1 METSGLARPIRGRN
15 GIDLTWSRVL
25 LAALFA
31 VAGAMHFVTPGDYT
45 AIVPHWLP
53 QAPLLVSISGVFE
66 ILGGLGVL
74 LPLTRRLA
82 GWGLIALLL
91 AVFPANV
98 QMLQL
103 GYANHASALWKTAL
117 WLRLP
122 LQLLLLW
129 WAWRAAAR
137 PSR

>member
-1 METSGLARPIRGRN
+1 
-15 GIDLTWSRVL
+15 
-25 LAALFA
+25 
-31 VAGAMHFVTPGDYT
+31 MHFVRPGDYA

-53 QAPLLVSISGVFE
+53 HAPLFVIISGVCE

-103 GYANHASALWKTAL
+103 GYANHASALWKAAL

-129 WAWRAAAR
+129 WVWRAAAR